1 MFDYL
6 NYTLCYIHNGDASTQ
21 DGTLFLW
28 GTDWTFQYYVRSLQL
43 KITPLR
49 RVLLAKLTCPQLVR
63 KSPAFYR
70 IRKLITAFTTARQVS
85 LSWARSIQSLPLLP
99 ISSCVILILVFHVL
113 LYVLSACIWWW
124 RRWDCCCCLPRVVQ
138 NSPLISRWVRHVLEM
153 RLLVCAERLVSV

>member
-49 RVLLAKLTCPQLVR
+49 RVLLLKLTCPQLVR

-99 ISSCVILILVFHVL
+99 ISSCVILILPSHISLCFPSGL
-113 LYVLSACIWWW
+113 FPSRFFTKLCTRLFSPPYVLH
-124 RRWDCCCCLPRVVQ
+124 D
-138 NSPLISRWVRHVLEM
+138 PLISF
-153 RLLVCAERLVSV
+153 LLIWSPN